1 MHVKLSEMFWTIT
14 EPHRVPCNYPLG
26 NEAFPSL
33 KVERAELRES
43 GLNDLNYV
51 IPFHLKNDG
60 KLEEE
65 IGYWLRC
72 E

>member
-1 MHVKLSEMFWTIT
+1 M
-14 EPHRVPCNYPLG
+14 PCNYPLG

-65 IGYWLRC
+65 IGY
-72 E
+72 